1 LATQLVFAVVFME
14 VAMRIVAM
22 AQDLLGTVA
31 VFMTVAVAMA
41 VAVAV
46 FMTVVPQLSLV
57 EQKEKHQPNQQSH
70 EQGMGPGFAFE
81 SFRQQMQK

>member
-1 LATQLVFAVVFME
+1 MQLVFAVVFME

-31 VFMTVAVAMA
+31 VFMT

-81 SFRQQMQK
+81 GFRQQMQK